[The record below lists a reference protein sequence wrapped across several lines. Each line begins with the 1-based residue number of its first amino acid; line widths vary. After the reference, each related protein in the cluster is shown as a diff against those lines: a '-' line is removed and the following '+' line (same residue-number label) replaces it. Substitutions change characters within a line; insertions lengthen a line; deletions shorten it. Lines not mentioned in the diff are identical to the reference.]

1 MRPLIVDLG
10 RDYRGGQDQALLLMK
25 GLLARGHAP
34 ELLTIRD
41 SLLARRAESAGIRVH
56 VVGLRWRQFAAS
68 QIIGS
73 LSGARFSLRRFV
85 SASSKLRKPNPE
97 AVDLI
102 HANEPHALT
111 AAWLARAHHRLPVV
125 ASRRVIFP
133 LSKNAVSRARYRSA
147 ASIVAV
153 SQCVASAL
161 AASGISPDQITVIP
175 DGVPIPEVASAEQ
188 RAEARRSLNIES
200 NALIIGCV
208 AALTPDKGQD
218 ILIRALPAIRAQFP
232 NCELLLP
239 GDGPCRKKLAALA
252 RECGV
257 EAAVHFVGFVE
268 DIARVY
274 AAMDLFAFLAQ
285 AEALGTSL
293 LLAMSQA
300 LPVVAIERG
309 GIPEVVEDGKNG
321 LLVENLDPEAFSSI
335 VARLFANP
343 EEAARLGAAARE
355 TVMARFSL
363 DRMVEEMLGLY
374 ARLVYS

>member
-10 RDYRGGQDQALLLMK
+10 RDYRGGQDQALLLLK

-41 SLLARRAESAGIRVH
+41 SLLARRAESTGIRVH

-68 QIIGS
+68 KIIGN

-133 LSKNAVSRARYRSA
+133 LSKSAVSRARYRSA

-161 AASGISPDQITVIP
+161 AASGISPEQITVIP

-321 LLVENLDPEAFSSI
+321 LLVENLDPEAFSSS

-343 EEAARLGAAARE
+343 EEAARRGAAARE